1 MMRTPTNCIQNIFIL
16 FQHYFNAPPPIPDRV
31 NKVPA
36 IPKRRSLPKLSL
48 ENFPASKSL
57 SSGRSSDNGSI
68 NHSSSPPKSES
79 FKSNNT
85 DIKQVKLPPPPQP
98 QSTHSKR
105 MAAAAAARNKEM
117 LLAAKSQFVQNE
129 NKFEESDAHKVPISN
144 GVFSEVK
151 ALTPLQNA
159 ALFNNL
165 NKSAEESYFRFPKVE
180 TFPSPITEDSKFE
193 AYSHTRRKSGKKIPP
208 PIHTYANQS
217 IDDPMDGSN
226 TQFGDLSKA
235 PTRHDSNLSC
245 SDGGT
250 SQTSSPSYIV
260 RSLESPLL
268 PKVKAHSTNRHSK
281 RKFLTD
287 KLFSDINEFSRPK
300 DSDRLSPPDLSKSQ
314 STPAGLQTVVNYQ
327 PDGNLPYHHRVNYVF
342 I

>member
-1 MMRTPTNCIQNIFIL
+1 MCIRDSNSL
-16 FQHYFNAPPPIPDRV
+16 SAAPPSV
-31 NKVPA
+31 
-36 IPKRRSLPKLSL
+36 L
-48 ENFPASKSL
+48 ENGTRSRSPAKST
-57 SSGRSSDNGSI
+57 
-68 NHSSSPPKSES
+68 SES
-79 FKSNNT
+79 NSN
-85 DIKQVKLPPPPQP
+85 DLRQVKLPPPPQP

-105 MAAAAAARNKEM
+105 SAAAAAARNKE
-117 LLAAKSQFVQNE
+117 LLEATRTQSKQNE
-129 NKFEESDAHKVPISN
+129 NQLDAEQSEKIANSTFPEIKV
-144 GVFSEVK
+144 
-151 ALTPLQNA
+151 LTPLQNA

-165 NKSAEESYFRFPKVE
+165 QNKSVAEEGYFRFPKVE

-217 IDDPMDGSN
+217 IDDAVMDGNN
-226 TQFGDLSKA
+226 THYADLSKA
-235 PTRHDSNLSC
+235 PTRHDSTLSC

-268 PKVKAHSTNRHSK
+268 PKVKTHSSNRHSK

-287 KLFSDINEFSRPK
+287 RLFADINEYSMPK
-300 DSDRLSPPDLSKSQ
+300 DADRLSPPDLTKSQ

-327 PDGNLPYHHRVNYVF
+327 QGCLLYTSPSPRDRTRSRMPSSA
-342 I
+342 